1 MTEFQLPPL
10 DLQLTPT
17 HPYFGG
23 SGPLDPALR
32 GRGTIDP
39 SLLDAATRSAQGRQG
54 QPKMSPLEMLRAS
67 RGMGA
72 SPRAEAASQLIGGG
86 GGGIG
91 FAPAQSGPFP
101 PWLLQLVETGA
112 KIAPFV

>member
-1 MTEFQLPPL
+1 MATAPTEV
-10 DLQLTPT
+10 DLILGSE
-17 HPYFGG
+17 YGG
-23 SGPLDPALR
+23 VGPGLRESLR

-39 SLLDAATRSAQGRQG
+39 SLLAAATRSAQGRQG
-54 QPKMSPLEMLRAS
+54 QAKMSPLEMLRAS
-67 RGMGA
+67 RTMGA

-112 KIAPFV
+112 KIAPFL